1 MKSLQQQNI
10 IILYDFIISYDF
22 FCGISVASFKE
33 NTIKAIYTSSEGFA
47 ETFCWSFFGKK
58 VIAH

>member
-22 FCGISVASFKE
+22 FYGISVASFKE

-47 ETFCWSFFGKK
+47 ETFC
-58 VIAH
+58 